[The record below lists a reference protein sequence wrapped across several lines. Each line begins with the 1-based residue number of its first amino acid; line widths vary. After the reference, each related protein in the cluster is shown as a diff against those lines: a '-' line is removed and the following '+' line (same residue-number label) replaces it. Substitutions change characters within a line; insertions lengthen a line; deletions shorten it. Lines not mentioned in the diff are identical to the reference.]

1 MAAVFLFFHLYRT
14 FAVHK
19 ISMPGTKASSFKII
33 FRSILRRVENLIFL
47 LKDKLNE
54 RNFIY
59 VASVLVAVSCAFAVI
74 ILKSFAH
81 NIFLWANDINKFLKL
96 PYINSLLPIAGILLT
111 VFVIRN
117 FLHNH
122 LEKGSSKILYAIA
135 RKGGIV
141 PKKQMYAQI
150 VTSSLTVGLGGSA
163 GLESPIVI
171 TGAAFGSNFA
181 QKYHLSQKDRILLLA
196 CGVAAGISSAFNAP
210 IAGVLFAIEVVLTDV
225 SISAFI
231 PIMISAATGVL
242 VSKMSL
248 SNDVILNFEQT
259 LKFDYHNTPFYI
271 LLGLLAGLISI
282 YHARNFQKVEK
293 FFGSFKNKGY
303 RRALFGASILAIMI
317 FFFPTLFGEGYESI
331 KTLASKNPGIL
342 LDNTMLEQFKSEW
355 ILLAFVGVTMLLKAF
370 ATGLTLG
377 SGGNGGNFAPSL
389 FVGSYLGF
397 FVSKIVNLLNFTNP
411 LPIANFTIVG
421 MAGILSGLFHAPLTA
436 IFLIGEITGGY
447 DLMVP
452 LMIVSSVSY
461 AVSKQFE
468 KHSMDVKALADKG
481 EVNTSDKDKNIV
493 QSINFYNLVQQKFK
507 TITPGN
513 PLEDVIEIFSTSG
526 QKVIPVIDKDK
537 NLVGII
543 DFEEVKA
550 LIFNPYRVKF
560 MTLDEIISQPKEL
573 ILFEDRPEKIM
584 KLFEASKASILPVIY
599 KGKYFGFLSK
609 IDILESYRQRLKEMV
624 IE

>member
-1 MAAVFLFFHLYRT
+1 MST
-14 FAVHK
+14 N
-19 ISMPGTKASSFKII
+19 KASLFKII
-33 FRSILRRVENLIFL
+33 LRNIFRRAEGLIFL
-47 LKDKLNE
+47 LKGKLNE
-54 RNFIY
+54 RHFLY
-59 VASVLVAVSCAFAVI
+59 FASVVVAITCSFAVI

-81 NIFLWANDINKFLKL
+81 NIFLWANDINGFLKL

-117 FLHNH
+117 FLGNN
-122 LEKGSSKILYAIA
+122 LEKGSSKVLYAVA
-135 RKGGIV
+135 KKAGIL

-150 VTSSLTVGLGGSA
+150 ITSSLTVGLGGSA

-171 TGAAFGSNFA
+171 TGATFGSNFA
-181 QKYHLSQKDRILLLA
+181 QKYHLSQKDRILLLG
-196 CGVAAGISSAFNAP
+196 CGVAAGIGAAFNAP
-210 IAGVLFAIEVVLTDV
+210 IAGVLFAIEVVLTDA

-231 PIMISAATGVL
+231 PIIISAATGALISTIVL
-242 VSKMSL
+242 
-248 SNDVILNFEQT
+248 NHDEILNFQQT

-271 LLGLLAGLISI
+271 LLGILAGLVSI
-282 YHARNFQKVEK
+282 YHARNFHKVEA
-293 FFGSFKNKGY
+293 FFGTFRNKGY
-303 RRALFGASILAIMI
+303 RRALFGATLLAILI

-331 KTLASKNPGIL
+331 KSLASKNPSIL
-342 LDNTMLEQFKSEW
+342 LDNTLLEKFKSSEW
-355 ILLAFVGVTMLLKAF
+355 VLLLFVGVTMLLKAF

-397 FVSKIVNLLNFTNP
+397 FVAKTVNLLNFTHH

-452 LMIVSSVSY
+452 LMIVSSVSF
-461 AVSKQFE
+461 AVSKQLE

-481 EVNTSDKDKNIV
+481 EVYTSDKDKNIL
-493 QSINFYNLVQQKFK
+493 QSIDIYNLVQQNYK
-507 TITPGN
+507 TLTHDSTIEN
-513 PLEDVIEIFSTSG
+513 VVEIFSSTE
-526 QKVIPVIDKDK
+526 QKIIPILTEDKT
-537 NLVGII
+537 LIGII

-550 LIFNPYRVKF
+550 IIFNPFRVKF
-560 MTLDEIISQPKEL
+560 TTINEIISQPKGL
-573 ILFEDRPEKIM
+573 IILEDKAEKIISH
-584 KLFEASKASILPVIY
+584 FETSKSRILPVIQ

-609 IDILESYRQRLKEMV
+609 IDLLESYRQRLKEMM

>member
-1 MAAVFLFFHLYRT
+1 
-14 FAVHK
+14 
-19 ISMPGTKASSFKII
+19 
-33 FRSILRRVENLIFL
+33 
-47 LKDKLNE
+47 
-54 RNFIY
+54 
-59 VASVLVAVSCAFAVI
+59 VAITCAFAVI

-81 NIFLWANDINKFLKL
+81 NIFLWANDINGFLKL

-117 FLHNH
+117 FLGNS
-122 LEKGSSKILYAIA
+122 LEKGSSKILYAVA

-196 CGVAAGISSAFNAP
+196 CGVAAGIGAAFNAP

-231 PIMISAATGVL
+231 PIMISAATGAL
-242 VSKMSL
+242 VSKISL
-248 SNDVILNFEQT
+248 DNDVILNFEQT

-271 LLGLLAGLISI
+271 LLGILAGFASI
-282 YHARNFQKVEK
+282 YHARNFRKVEK
-293 FFGSFKNKGY
+293 FFGTFKNKGY
-303 RRALFGASILAIMI
+303 RKALFGATILAVLI

-331 KTLASKNPGIL
+331 KTLASKNPGVL

-355 ILLAFVGVTMLLKAF
+355 VLLVFVGVTMLLKAF

-397 FVSKIVNLLNFTNP
+397 FVAKTVNLLNFTHH

-481 EVNTSDKDKNIV
+481 DVFTSDKDKNIL
-493 QSINFYNLVQQKFK
+493 QGINFYNLVQQNYKAL
-507 TITPGN
+507 TIESSIEN
-513 PLEDVIEIFSTSG
+513 IVEIFSTTE
-526 QKVIPVIDKDK
+526 QKIIPIIDHEKS
-537 NLVGII
+537 LQGIV
-543 DFEEVKA
+543 DFEEVKNI
-550 LIFNPYRVKF
+550 IFNSYRVKF
-560 MTLDEIISQPKEL
+560 MSISEIMNQPKGL
-573 ILFEDRPEKIM
+573 ILFDDKPEKIM
-584 KLFEASKASILPVIY
+584 TLFETSKASILPVIH

-609 IDILESYRQRLKEMV
+609 IDVLESYRQRLKEMV
-624 IE
+624 ID

>member
-1 MAAVFLFFHLYRT
+1 
-14 FAVHK
+14 
-19 ISMPGTKASSFKII
+19 MPSNKASLFKIV
-33 FRSILRRVENLIFL
+33 FRSIFRRAESLVFL

-59 VASVLVAVSCAFAVI
+59 FACVAVAITCSFAVI
-74 ILKSFAH
+74 LLKSFAH
-81 NIFLWANDINKFLKL
+81 NIFLLANDINGFLKL

-111 VFVIRN
+111 VFVVRN
-117 FLHNH
+117 FLNNQI
-122 LEKGSSKILYAIA
+122 EKGSSKVLYAVA
-135 RKGGIV
+135 KKGGIM

-196 CGVAAGISSAFNAP
+196 CGVAAGIGAAFNAP
-210 IAGVLFAIEVVLTDV
+210 IAGVLFAIEVVLTDI
-225 SISAFI
+225 SIAAFI
-231 PIMISAATGVL
+231 PIIISAATGAL
-242 VSKMSL
+242 ISTISL
-248 SNDVILNFEQT
+248 SDDVILNFQQS
-259 LKFDYHNTPFYI
+259 LKFDYHNTPYYI
-271 LLGLLAGLISI
+271 LLGILAGLTSV

-303 RRALFGASILAIMI
+303 RRALFGATLLAILI

-331 KTLASKNPGIL
+331 RTLASKNPEIL
-342 LDNTMLEQFKSEW
+342 LDNTMLERFKSEW
-355 ILLAFVGVTMLLKAF
+355 VLLAFVGATMLLKAF

-389 FVGSYLGF
+389 FVGSYLGY
-397 FVSKIVNLLNFTNP
+397 FVAKSINLLNFTHH

-436 IFLIGEITGGY
+436 IFLIVEITGGY

-452 LMIVSSVSY
+452 LMIVSSVSF

-468 KHSMDVKALADKG
+468 KHSMDVKGLADKG
-481 EVNTSDKDKNIV
+481 EVFTSDKDKNIL
-493 QSINFYNLVQQKFK
+493 QSINFYNLVQQHYKMLSLQDSPK
-507 TITPGN
+507 K
-513 PLEDVIEIFSTSG
+513 VVEIFSTSD
-526 QKVIPVIDKDK
+526 QKIIPIVDEDKS
-537 NLVGII
+537 LIGFI
-543 DFEEVKA
+543 DFEEVKVF
-550 LIFNPYRVKF
+550 IFNPNHVKF
-560 MTLDEIISQPKEL
+560 MTLSEIMSQPKEL
-573 ILFEDRPEKIM
+573 VLFEDKPEKIM
-584 KLFEASKASILPVIY
+584 KLFETSGATILPVIF

-609 IDILESYRQRLKEMV
+609 IDVLESYRHHLKEMI

>member
-1 MAAVFLFFHLYRT
+1 
-14 FAVHK
+14 
-19 ISMPGTKASSFKII
+19 MPSNKASLFKIV
-33 FRSILRRVENLIFL
+33 FRSIFRRAENLVFL

-59 VASVLVAVSCAFAVI
+59 FACVAVAITCSFAVI
-74 ILKSFAH
+74 LLKSFAH
-81 NIFLWANDINKFLKL
+81 NIFLLANDINGFLKL

-111 VFVIRN
+111 VFVVRN
-117 FLHNH
+117 FLNNQI
-122 LEKGSSKILYAIA
+122 EKGSSKVLYAVA
-135 RKGGIV
+135 KKGGIM

-196 CGVAAGISSAFNAP
+196 CGVAAGIGAAFNAP
-210 IAGVLFAIEVVLTDV
+210 IAGVLFAIEVVLTDI
-225 SISAFI
+225 SIAAFI
-231 PIMISAATGVL
+231 PIIISAATGAL
-242 VSKMSL
+242 ISTISL
-248 SNDVILNFEQT
+248 SDDVILNFQQK
-259 LKFDYHNTPFYI
+259 LQFDYHNTPYYI
-271 LLGLLAGLISI
+271 LLGVLAGLTSV

-303 RRALFGASILAIMI
+303 RRALFGSILLAILI

-331 KTLASKNPGIL
+331 RTLTTQNPEIL
-342 LDNTMLEQFKSEW
+342 LDNTMLERFKSEW
-355 ILLAFVGVTMLLKAF
+355 VLLAFVGVTMLLKAF

-389 FVGSYLGF
+389 FVGSYLGY
-397 FVSKIVNLLNFTNP
+397 FVAKSINLLNFTHH

-436 IFLIGEITGGY
+436 IFLIVEITGGY

-452 LMIVSSVSY
+452 LMIVSSVSF

-468 KHSMDVKALADKG
+468 KHSMDVKGLADKG
-481 EVNTSDKDKNIV
+481 EVFTSDKDKNIL
-493 QSINFYNLVQQKFK
+493 QSIDFYNLVQQNYK
-507 TITPGN
+507 TLTLKDTPSKS
-513 PLEDVIEIFSTSG
+513 VEIFATSD
-526 QKVIPVIDKDK
+526 QKIIPIIDENKT
-537 NLVGII
+537 LIGIV

-550 LIFNPYRVKF
+550 FIFNPNHVKF
-560 MTLDEIISQPKEL
+560 MTLSEIMSQPKEL
-573 ILFEDRPEKIM
+573 VLFEDKPEKIM
-584 KLFEASKASILPVIY
+584 KLFETSGATILPVIF

-609 IDILESYRQRLKEMV
+609 IDVLESYRHRLKEMI

>member
-1 MAAVFLFFHLYRT
+1 
-14 FAVHK
+14 
-19 ISMPGTKASSFKII
+19 MPTNKASYIKII
-33 FRSILRRVENLIFL
+33 LRTIFRRIENLIFL
-47 LKDKLNE
+47 LKDKLSE

-59 VASVLVAVSCAFAVI
+59 IASIFVAITCAFAVI

-81 NIFLWANDINKFLKL
+81 NIFLWANDINSFLKL
-96 PYINSLLPIAGILLT
+96 PYINSVLPILGILLT

-117 FLHNH
+117 FLNNQ
-122 LEKGSSKILYAIA
+122 LDKGSSKVLYAVA
-135 RKGGIV
+135 KKGGKL

-196 CGVAAGISSAFNAP
+196 CGVAAGIGAAFNAP
-210 IAGVLFAIEVVLTDV
+210 IAGVLFAIEVVLTDIA
-225 SISAFI
+225 ISAFI
-231 PIMISAATGVL
+231 PIILSAATGAL
-242 VSKMSL
+242 ISKISL
-248 SNDVILNFEQT
+248 SSDTILNFNQT
-259 LKFDYHNTPFYI
+259 LHFDYHNTPYYV
-271 LLGLLAGLISI
+271 LLGILAGLTSI

-293 FFGSFKNKGY
+293 FFGTFKNKGY
-303 RRALFGASILAIMI
+303 RRALFGSVILAIMI

-331 KTLASKNPGIL
+331 KTLTTSNPGVL
-342 LDNTMLEQFKSEW
+342 LDNTLLEHFKSNEW
-355 ILLAFVGVTMLLKAF
+355 ILLLFVGLTMLLKSF

-397 FVSKIVNLLNFTNP
+397 FVAKSVNLLNFTHH

-452 LMIVSSVSY
+452 LMIVSSISF
-461 AVSKQFE
+461 AVSKKFE

-481 EVNTSDKDKNIV
+481 DVFTSDKDKNIL
-493 QSINFYNLVQQKFK
+493 QSIDFYNLVQQNYK
-507 TITPGN
+507 TLSLGSSVEN
-513 PLEDVIEIFSTSG
+513 VVEIFSTTD
-526 QKVIPVIDKDK
+526 QKVIPIVDENKS
-537 NLVGII
+537 LQGIV

-550 LIFNPYRVKF
+550 IIFNHYRVKF
-560 MTLDEIISQPKEL
+560 MTIKEIISQPKEL
-573 ILFEDRPEKIM
+573 VLFEDQPEKII
-584 KLFEASKASILPVIY
+584 KLFETSKTSILPVIY
-599 KGKYFGFLSK
+599 KGKFFGFLSK
-609 IDILESYRQRLKEMV
+609 IDVLESYRQRLKDMT

>member
-1 MAAVFLFFHLYRT
+1 
-14 FAVHK
+14 
-19 ISMPGTKASSFKII
+19 MPSNKASFFKIL
-33 FRSILRRVENLIFL
+33 FRSIFRRAEHLVFL
-47 LKDKLNE
+47 LKDKLSE

-59 VASVLVAVSCAFAVI
+59 FACVAVAITCSFAVI
-74 ILKSFAH
+74 LLKSFAH
-81 NIFLWANDINKFLKL
+81 NIFLLANDINVFLKL

-111 VFVIRN
+111 VFVVRN
-117 FLHNH
+117 FLGNH
-122 LEKGSSKILYAIA
+122 IEKGSSKVLYAVA
-135 RKGGIV
+135 KKGGIM

-163 GLESPIVI
+163 GLESPIVV

-196 CGVAAGISSAFNAP
+196 CGVAAGIGAAFNAP
-210 IAGVLFAIEVVLTDV
+210 IAGVLFAIEVVLTDI

-231 PIMISAATGVL
+231 PIIISAATGALISTVVL
-242 VSKMSL
+242 SRDTL
-248 SNDVILNFEQT
+248 LNFEQT
-259 LKFDYHNTPFYI
+259 LKFDYHNTPYYV
-271 LLGLLAGLISI
+271 LLGILAGLTSI
-282 YHARNFQKVEK
+282 YHARNFQKIEK

-303 RRALFGASILAIMI
+303 RKALFGASILAILI

-331 KTLASKNPGIL
+331 KTLASKNPGVL
-342 LDNTMLEQFKSEW
+342 LDNTMLEKFKSNEW
-355 ILLAFVGVTMLLKAF
+355 VLLLFVGVTLLLKSF

-397 FVSKIVNLLNFTNP
+397 FVAKTVNLLNFTHH

-452 LMIVSSVSY
+452 LMIVSSVSF

-468 KHSMDVKALADKG
+468 KHSMDVKSLADKG
-481 EVNTSDKDKNIV
+481 DVFTSDKDKNIL
-493 QSINFYNLVQQKFK
+493 QSIDFYNLVQQNYR
-507 TITPGN
+507 TLSLQDSTT
-513 PLEDVIEIFSTSG
+513 EVVSIFATTE
-526 QKVIPVIDKDK
+526 QKIIPVLDEHRA
-537 NLVGII
+537 LMGII
-543 DFEEVKA
+543 DFDEVKA
-550 LIFNPYRVKF
+550 FIFNPNTVKF
-560 MTLDEIISQPKEL
+560 MTLSEFISQPKEF
-573 ILFEDRPEKIM
+573 ILFEDKPEKIM
-584 KLFEASKASILPVIY
+584 KLFESSKAAILPVVH

-609 IDILESYRQRLKEMV
+609 IDVLESYRHKLREM
-624 IE
+624 IID

>member
-1 MAAVFLFFHLYRT
+1 MTA
-14 FAVHK
+14 
-19 ISMPGTKASSFKII
+19 SKASNFKIV
-33 FRSILRRVENLIFL
+33 FRSIFRRMENLIFL
-47 LKDKLNE
+47 LKDRVSE

-59 VASVLVAVSCAFAVI
+59 LASVLVAISCAFAVI

-96 PYINSLLPIAGILLT
+96 PYINSLLPIAGIVLT
-111 VFVIRN
+111 VFVVRN
-117 FLHNH
+117 FLGNS
-122 LEKGSSKILYAIA
+122 LEKGSSKILYAVA

-196 CGVAAGISSAFNAP
+196 CGVAAGIGAAFNAP

-231 PIMISAATGVL
+231 PIMISAATGAL
-242 VSKMSL
+242 VSKIAL
-248 SNDVILNFEQT
+248 SHDTILNFEQT
-259 LKFDYHNTPFYI
+259 LKFDYRNTPFYI
-271 LLGLLAGLISI
+271 LVGLLAGLISI

-303 RRALFGASILAIMI
+303 RRALFGATILAIMI

-331 KTLASKNPGIL
+331 KTLASENPGVL
-342 LDNTMLEQFKSEW
+342 LDNTILEKFKSEW

-397 FVSKIVNLLNFTNP
+397 FVAKTVNLLNFTHH

-481 EVNTSDKDKNIV
+481 QVNTSDKDMNIL
-493 QSINFYNLVQQKFK
+493 QSINFYKLVHQHYKSV
-507 TITPGN
+507 N
-513 PLEDVIEIFSTSG
+513 PETSIESIVEIFSTSE
-526 QKVIPVIDKDK
+526 QNTIPVIDKNN
-537 NLVGII
+537 NLIGVI
-543 DFEEVKA
+543 DFEQVKPI
-550 LIFNPYRVKF
+550 IFNPLRVKF
-560 MTLDEIISQPKEL
+560 LTIPEIMVQPTEIIS
-573 ILFEDRPEKIM
+573 FEDKPEKIM
-584 KLFEASKASILPVIY
+584 QLFETSKAATLPVIH

-609 IDILESYRQRLKEMV
+609 IDVLESYRQRLKEMV
-624 IE
+624 ID

>member
-1 MAAVFLFFHLYRT
+1 
-14 FAVHK
+14 
-19 ISMPGTKASSFKII
+19 MPSNKASFLKII
-33 FRSILRRVENLIFL
+33 FRSIFRRAEHLVFL
-47 LKDKLNE
+47 LKDKLSE

-59 VASVLVAVSCAFAVI
+59 LACVAVATTCSFAVI
-74 ILKSFAH
+74 LLKSFAH
-81 NIFLWANDINKFLKL
+81 NIFLLANDINGFLKL
-96 PYINSLLPIAGILLT
+96 PYINSLLPIVGILLT
-111 VFVIRN
+111 VFVVRN
-117 FLHNH
+117 FLGNH
-122 LEKGSSKILYAIA
+122 LEKGSSKVLYAVA
-135 RKGGIV
+135 KKGGIM

-163 GLESPIVI
+163 GLESPIVV

-196 CGVAAGISSAFNAP
+196 CGVAAGIGAAFNAP
-210 IAGVLFAIEVVLTDV
+210 IAGVLFAIEVVLTDI

-231 PIMISAATGVL
+231 PIIISAATGALISTVVL
-242 VSKMSL
+242 SRDTL
-248 SNDVILNFEQT
+248 LNFEQT
-259 LKFDYHNTPFYI
+259 LKFDYHNTPYYI
-271 LLGLLAGLISI
+271 LLGILAGFTSL

-293 FFGSFKNKGY
+293 FFSTFKNKGY

-342 LDNTMLEQFKSEW
+342 LDNTMLENFKSSEW
-355 ILLAFVGVTMLLKAF
+355 VLLAFVGVTMLLKAF

-397 FVSKIVNLLNFTNP
+397 FVAKTVNLLNFTHH

-452 LMIVSSVSY
+452 LMIVSSVSF

-468 KHSMDVKALADKG
+468 KHSMDVKSLADKG
-481 EVNTSDKDKNIV
+481 DVFTSDKDKNIL
-493 QSINFYNLVQQKFK
+493 QSIDFYNLVQQNYRTLTLLDSPSEAV
-507 TITPGN
+507 TIFATT
-513 PLEDVIEIFSTSG
+513 D
-526 QKVIPVIDKDK
+526 QKIIPIIDEHKA
-537 NLVGII
+537 LVGLI
-543 DFEEVKA
+543 DFDEVKA
-550 LIFNPYRVKF
+550 FIFNPNTVKF
-560 MTLDEIISQPKEL
+560 MTMSEFISQPKEF
-573 ILFEDRPEKIM
+573 ILFEDKPEKIM
-584 KLFEASKASILPVIY
+584 KLFETSKAPILPVIH

-609 IDILESYRQRLKEMV
+609 IDVLESYRQRLKEM
-624 IE
+624 IID